1 MFLKAALASLG
12 LLAATSL
19 AAPSIEG
26 TTRLNSFEKR
36 DVASTLATR
45 LSRGASIVFPQD
57 ANWHHVTERWTKY
70 LAPSFQV
77 AVEPAVEADVV
88 AIVKYAVARNISFLA
103 QGGRHGYAPELQKI
117 QNGIL
122 INMEQIN
129 HVVVDNATGIATV
142 GGGTV
147 YEQVINATYAA
158 GREMSRLYC
167 AWQGTTINLPPAVGS
182 CPCVGALGA
191 TLGGGHGRLQGLHGM
206 SIDSIRRLRVVL
218 ANGKAINVS
227 QHENA
232 DLFWGIRGAG
242 QNYGIVVEA
251 DFQTA
256 PQVSHGLLYDVEM
269 QFVDEQL
276 EQVLELMNQQIRAPL
291 PPGLAVNLVFGANT
305 TTLKPVIFI
314 NFVYAGSQSDG
325 QRWSAPWKQL
335 GPVTFVENIYNWSEL
350 SFKTAGGLIAAQCL
364 KYGYK
369 NTYSLNLATFDSTT
383 MRSVYTSWGNFLG
396 AHPNVNAST
405 LLFEVFGQQAVRSA
419 PDKGSAFP
427 NRMFSNILVVLT
439 SWYTDPS
446 LSQTVDSWTSS
457 IRAQMIPTSGYDQLH
472 VYQNYAHSEPL
483 QAFYGY
489 EPWRLNRLRK
499 LKKKYDPLNAF
510 SAYHPIPL

>member
-1 MFLKAALASLG
+1 MFLKTALASLG
-12 LLAATSL
+12 LLAATSQ

-26 TTRLNSFEKR
+26 TTRVNSFEKR

-57 ANWHHVTERWTKY
+57 AHWQHVTERWTKY

-103 QGGRHGYAPELQKI
+103 QGGRHGYAPELQKT

-122 INMEQIN
+122 INMEQIH
-129 HVVVDNATGIATV
+129 HVVVDKATGIVAV

-158 GREMSRLYC
+158 GREMSMSYC
-167 AWQGTTINLPPAVGS
+167 ACQGTIVNLSPAVGS
-182 CPCVGALGA
+182 CPCVGVLGA

-218 ANGKAINVS
+218 ANGKTINVS

-256 PQVSHGLLYDVEM
+256 PQVAHGLLYDVEM
-269 QFVDEQL
+269 QFADEKL
-276 EQVLELMNQQIRAPL
+276 EQVLELMNQQIRAAL
-291 PPGLAVNLVFGANT
+291 PPELAVNIVFGANT
-305 TTLKPVIFI
+305 TTLK
-314 NFVYAGSQSDG
+314 
-325 QRWSAPWKQL
+325 L

-350 SFKTAGGLIAAQCL
+350 PFKTASGLIAAQCL

-369 NTYSLNLATFDSTT
+369 NTYSLNLATFDTAT
-383 MRSVYTSWGNFLG
+383 MRSVYTSWGNFLA

-405 LLFEVFGQQAVRSA
+405 LLFEVFGQQAVRAA
-419 PDKGSAFP
+419 PDKGTAFP
-427 NRMFSNILVVLT
+427 NRMFSNILV
-439 SWYTDPS
+439 
-446 LSQTVDSWTSS
+446 
-457 IRAQMIPTSGYDQLH
+457 
-472 VYQNYAHSEPL
+472 
-483 QAFYGY
+483 
-489 EPWRLNRLRK
+489 
-499 LKKKYDPLNAF
+499 
-510 SAYHPIPL
+510 